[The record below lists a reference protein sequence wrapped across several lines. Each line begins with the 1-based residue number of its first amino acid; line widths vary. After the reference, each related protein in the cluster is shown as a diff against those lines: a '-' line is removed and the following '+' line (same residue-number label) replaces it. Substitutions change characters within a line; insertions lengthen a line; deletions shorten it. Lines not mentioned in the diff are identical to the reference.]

1 MRGIILPVHL
11 NPCSPSLPG
20 KGDANEL
27 EFLVSDEPEYLK
39 ALRRSQERN
48 KGVVAPGAGA
58 PTSKEAP
65 LAPAEREALRWAREA
80 AGQDVRPG
88 PTLRGAKC
96 AFLSQPKTYDGKA
109 PIMLDGVASKEAL
122 LSRYEAATSFGDK
135 VLGLY
140 DISSARP
147 LTVETKEGKTTFVPG
162 PVRQV
167 ARAMSP
173 EQMIRKAA
181 AAAEQLAKTR
191 KPDDLMKGNRGARGG
206 PGGPGGRGGQGGR
219 GGPGGGR
226 PGPGGPGGRPGGQGG
241 RSGGGGDRGAG
252 R

>member
-1 MRGIILPVHL
+1 MS
-11 NPCSPSLPG
+11 N
-20 KGDANEL
+20 
-27 EFLVSDEPEYLK
+27 DEPEYLK

-48 KGVVAPGAGA
+48 KG
-58 PTSKEAP
+58 TSVPASTAQAKEAP

-140 DISSARP
+140 DITSARP
-147 LTVETKEGKTTFVPG
+147 LTVETKEGRTTFVAG

-167 ARAMSP
+167 AKAMSP

-206 PGGPGGRGGQGGR
+206 PGGRGGQGGPGGR

-226 PGPGGPGGRPGGQGG
+226 GPGGSGGRPGAGGQGG

>member
-1 MRGIILPVHL
+1 MS
-11 NPCSPSLPG
+11 N
-20 KGDANEL
+20 
-27 EFLVSDEPEYLK
+27 DEPEYLK

-48 KGVVAPGAGA
+48 KGASAPAA
-58 PTSKEAP
+58 TTQAKEAP

-80 AGQDVRPG
+80 AGGQDVRPG

-96 AFLSQPKTYDGKA
+96 GFLSQPKTYDGKA

-140 DISSARP
+140 DITSARP
-147 LTVETKEGKTTFVPG
+147 LTVETKEGKTTFVAG
-162 PVRQV
+162 PVRPV
-167 ARAMSP
+167 AKAMSP

-191 KPDDLMKGNRGARGG
+191 KPDDLMKGNRGPRGRGG
-206 PGGPGGRGGQGGR
+206 PGGQGGR
-219 GGPGGGR
+219 GGGQ
-226 PGPGGPGGRPGGQGG
+226 GGQGG
-241 RSGGGGDRGAG
+241 GGRG

>member
-1 MRGIILPVHL
+1 M
-11 NPCSPSLPG
+11 
-20 KGDANEL
+20 AN
-27 EFLVSDEPEYLK
+27 DEPEYLK
-39 ALRRSQERN
+39 ALRRRQETL
-48 KGVVAPGAGA
+48 KGTPA
-58 PTSKEAP
+58 PTSGTQSPKELP

-88 PTLRGAKC
+88 PTLRGSKC

-167 ARAMSP
+167 AKAMSP

-181 AAAEQLAKTR
+181 AEAEQLAKTR
-191 KPDDLMKGNRGARGG
+191 KPDDIMKGNRGARGGSGGQGGRGGQGGPGGRGG
-206 PGGPGGRGGQGGR
+206 PGGPGGRGP
-219 GGPGGGR
+219 GGPGGR
-226 PGPGGPGGRPGGQGG
+226 GPGGPGGRPGGQGG

>member
-1 MRGIILPVHL
+1 
-11 NPCSPSLPG
+11 
-20 KGDANEL
+20 
-27 EFLVSDEPEYLK
+27 VSDEPEYLK
-39 ALRRSQERN
+39 ALRRSQERA
-48 KGVVAPGAGA
+48 KGAAAPALGAQTA
-58 PTSKEAP
+58 KETP
-65 LAPAEREALRWAREA
+65 LAPAEREALRWARET

-96 AFLSQPKTYDGKA
+96 GFLSQPKTYDGKA

-140 DISSARP
+140 DIASARP
-147 LTVETKEGKTTFVPG
+147 LTVETSEGKTTFVPG

-167 ARAMSP
+167 AKAMSP

-206 PGGPGGRGGQGGR
+206 PGGRGGQGGQGGR
-219 GGPGGGR
+219 GGPGAGGR
-226 PGPGGPGGRPGGQGG
+226 GPGGPGGRPGGQGS
-241 RSGGGGDRGAG
+241 RSGGGGDRGSG

>member
-1 MRGIILPVHL
+1 
-11 NPCSPSLPG
+11 
-20 KGDANEL
+20 
-27 EFLVSDEPEYLK
+27 VSNDEPEYLK
-39 ALRRSQERN
+39 ALRRSQERI
-48 KGVVAPGAGA
+48 KGGA
-58 PTSKEAP
+58 PPSTGAQSPKEAP
-65 LAPAEREALRWAREA
+65 LGPAEREALRWAREA

-135 VLGLY
+135 VIGLY
-140 DISSARP
+140 DIASSRT
-147 LTVETKEGKTTFVPG
+147 LTVETREGKTTFVPG

-167 ARAMSP
+167 AKAMSP

-206 PGGPGGRGGQGGR
+206 PGSRGGQGGQGGR

-226 PGPGGPGGRPGGQGG
+226 GGQGG
-241 RSGGGGDRGAG
+241 RTGGGGGPEALAG
-252 R
+252 KHGESCPNLVHFYCPWGGLMPAPFVKSNPSKSFCA

>member
-1 MRGIILPVHL
+1 
-11 NPCSPSLPG
+11 
-20 KGDANEL
+20 
-27 EFLVSDEPEYLK
+27 VSDEPEYLK

-48 KGVVAPGAGA
+48 KSGGA
-58 PTSKEAP
+58 PSGATQAPKEHP
-65 LAPAEREALRWAREA
+65 LGPAEREALRWAREA
-80 AGQDVRPG
+80 AGQDIRPG

-140 DISSARP
+140 DIASSRA

-167 ARAMSP
+167 AKAMSP

-181 AAAEQLAKTR
+181 AEAEQLAKTR
-191 KPDDLMKGNRGARGG
+191 KPDDLMKGNRGARGAPGGRGG
-206 PGGPGGRGGQGGR
+206 PGGPGGRGG
-219 GGPGGGR
+219 PGGGSR
-226 PGPGGPGGRPGGQGG
+226 GPGGPGGRPGGQGG

>member
-1 MRGIILPVHL
+1 
-11 NPCSPSLPG
+11 
-20 KGDANEL
+20 L

-48 KGVVAPGAGA
+48 KGGST
-58 PTSKEAP
+58 PTSAVQSPKELP
-65 LAPAEREALRWAREA
+65 LSPAEREALRWAREA
-80 AGQDVRPG
+80 AGGEVRPG

-109 PIMLDGVASKEAL
+109 PIVLDGVASKEAL

-135 VLGLY
+135 VIGLY
-140 DISSARP
+140 DIAGARA
-147 LTVETKEGKTTFVPG
+147 LTVETTEGKTTFVPG

-167 ARAMSP
+167 AKAMSP

-181 AAAEQLAKTR
+181 AEAEQLAKTR

-206 PGGPGGRGGQGGR
+206 QGGAGGRGGQGGR
-219 GGPGGGR
+219 GGGPGGGGR
-226 PGPGGPGGRPGGQGG
+226 GPGGPGGRPGGQGG

>member
-1 MRGIILPVHL
+1 
-11 NPCSPSLPG
+11 
-20 KGDANEL
+20 L

-39 ALRRSQERN
+39 ALKRSQERN
-48 KGVVAPGAGA
+48 KAGAAPGGA
-58 PTSKEAP
+58 TQTSKEP
-65 LAPAEREALRWAREA
+65 QLGPGEREALRWARET

-88 PTLRGAKC
+88 PTLLGSKC

-109 PIMLDGVASKEAL
+109 PIVLDGVPSREAL

-140 DISSARP
+140 DIASARP
-147 LTVETKEGKTTFVPG
+147 LTVETVEGKTTFVPG

-191 KPDDLMKGNRGARGG
+191 KPDDLMKGNRGPRGG
-206 PGGPGGRGGQGGR
+206 SGGPGGRGGSGGR

-226 PGPGGPGGRPGGQGG
+226 PGSGGPGGRPGGQGG

>member
-1 MRGIILPVHL
+1 V
-11 NPCSPSLPG
+11 
-20 KGDANEL
+20 AN
-27 EFLVSDEPEYLK
+27 DEPEYLK
-39 ALRRSQERN
+39 ALRRRQERL
-48 KGVVAPGAGA
+48 KGSAAPSSVTQN
-58 PTSKEAP
+58 PKELP

-135 VLGLY
+135 VIGLY
-140 DISSARP
+140 DIASARP
-147 LTVETKEGKTTFVPG
+147 LTVETIEGKTTFVPG
-162 PVRQV
+162 LVRQV
-167 ARAMSP
+167 AKAMSP

-181 AAAEQLAKTR
+181 AEAEALAKTR
-191 KPDDLMKGNRGARGG
+191 KPEDLMKGNRGGRGG

-219 GGPGGGR
+219 GGPGGS
-226 PGPGGPGGRPGGQGG
+226 GGRGGQGGQGG
-241 RSGGGGDRGAG
+241 RSGGAGDRGAG

>member
-1 MRGIILPVHL
+1 M
-11 NPCSPSLPG
+11 
-20 KGDANEL
+20 AN
-27 EFLVSDEPEYLK
+27 DEPEYLK
-39 ALRRSQERN
+39 ALRRSQERI
-48 KGVVAPGAGA
+48 KGGSTAPRAGA
-58 PTSKEAP
+58 VSPKEAP
-65 LAPAEREALRWAREA
+65 LAPAEREALRWARET

-88 PTLRGAKC
+88 PALRGSKC

-109 PIMLDGVASKEAL
+109 PILLDGVASKEAL

-140 DISSARP
+140 DIASARP

-167 ARAMSP
+167 TKAMSP

-191 KPDDLMKGNRGARGG
+191 KPDDLMKGNRGGRGG
-206 PGGPGGRGGQGGR
+206 PGGPGGRGQGGR
-219 GGPGGGR
+219 GG
-226 PGPGGPGGRPGGQGG
+226 Q
-241 RSGGGGDRGAG
+241 GGGGAPRG

>member
-1 MRGIILPVHL
+1 
-11 NPCSPSLPG
+11 
-20 KGDANEL
+20 
-27 EFLVSDEPEYLK
+27 VSNDEPEYLK

-48 KGVVAPGAGA
+48 KGVSAPATTA
-58 PTSKEAP
+58 QAKEVP

-80 AGQDVRPG
+80 AGGQDVRPG
-88 PTLRGAKC
+88 PTLRGSKC

-135 VLGLY
+135 VIGLY
-140 DISSARP
+140 DITSARA

-167 ARAMSP
+167 AKAMSP

-181 AAAEQLAKTR
+181 AEAEQLAKTR

-206 PGGPGGRGGQGGR
+206 PGGGRGGPGGQGGGRGGS
-219 GGPGGGR
+219 GGGR

>member
-1 MRGIILPVHL
+1 M
-11 NPCSPSLPG
+11 
-20 KGDANEL
+20 AN
-27 EFLVSDEPEYLK
+27 DEPEYLK
-39 ALRRSQERN
+39 ALRRSQERI
-48 KGVVAPGAGA
+48 KGGAAPRAGA
-58 PTSKEAP
+58 ANPKEAP
-65 LAPAEREALRWAREA
+65 LAPAEREALRWARET

-88 PTLRGAKC
+88 PSLRGSKC

-109 PIMLDGVASKEAL
+109 PILLDGVASKEAL

-135 VLGLY
+135 VLGLF
-140 DISSARP
+140 DIVSSRP

-167 ARAMSP
+167 AKAMSP

-206 PGGPGGRGGQGGR
+206 PGGPGGRGPGGR
-219 GGPGGGR
+219 GGPGGG
-226 PGPGGPGGRPGGQGG
+226 GAGGGRG
-241 RSGGGGDRGAG
+241 R
-252 R
+252 